1 MRVQVL
7 VSVGP
12 GPGHSGSDGVNGEA
26 PPPGGMV
33 PGWLTRCAAAEA
45 VAVSAPAR
53 CRGDRVGLR
62 NGGVHVLRPAVGRGR
77 PEEPPAAD
85 DAAGRRPGKSARSP
99 SASGGVSVW
108 AGEARGGVAARLR
121 GCPRRR
127 QVPGCGAVSGL
138 GGEAASQECEPAPGQ
153 LRSAAARVP
162 KRPGPAPRRPG
173 WLRLQERGRARRE
186 EPRGRPGPGPTLPCP
201 FWGRGDALQVYS
213 RVPGAVDAG
222 EGLWNTSRVGPPPLP
237 KELCSDQSVLAASAR
252 DEF

>member
-1 MRVQVL
+1 MAASMFYGRQL
-7 VSVGP
+7 
-12 GPGHSGSDGVNGEA
+12 
-26 PPPGGMV
+26 
-33 PGWLTRCAAAEA
+33 AAAA
-45 VAVSAPAR
+45 LRSHRQQTTLRAAAQVSPLGPLQPRA
-53 CRGDRVGLR
+53 
-62 NGGVHVLRPAVGRGR
+62 GG
-77 PEEPPAAD
+77 
-85 DAAGRRPGKSARSP
+85 
-99 SASGGVSVW
+99 SVW

-121 GCPRRR
+121 VCPRRR

-186 EPRGRPGPGPTLPCP
+186 EPRGRPGPGPTLPGP

-222 EGLWNTSRVGPPPLP
+222 EGLWNTSRVGPPPFP
-237 KELCSDQSVLAASAR
+237 KELCSDQSVLTARAR

>member
-99 SASGGVSVW
+99 SASGGGGVGVGGRGARRGRGPA
-108 AGEARGGVAARLR
+108 AGLPAAPAGPRVRCGVGAGRGGCEPGVRAGARAAPLRCSPRPQKARPGASAARLASTPGAWQGSSRGAPGSSWPRPDASVPLLGKR
-121 GCPRRR
+121 GCP
-127 QVPGCGAVSGL
+127 S
-138 GGEAASQECEPAPGQ
+138 
-153 LRSAAARVP
+153 
-162 KRPGPAPRRPG
+162 
-173 WLRLQERGRARRE
+173 
-186 EPRGRPGPGPTLPCP
+186 
-201 FWGRGDALQVYS
+201 
-213 RVPGAVDAG
+213 
-222 EGLWNTSRVGPPPLP
+222 
-237 KELCSDQSVLAASAR
+237 SVLSCPGSCR
-252 DEF
+252 CGRRTLEH